1 MNKNVKNENICENEN
16 LSIDKKKKIS
26 ISIFKLIKRRKY
38 FILTICM

>member
-26 ISIFKLIKRRKY
+26 VLLNISNLK
-38 FILTICM
+38 